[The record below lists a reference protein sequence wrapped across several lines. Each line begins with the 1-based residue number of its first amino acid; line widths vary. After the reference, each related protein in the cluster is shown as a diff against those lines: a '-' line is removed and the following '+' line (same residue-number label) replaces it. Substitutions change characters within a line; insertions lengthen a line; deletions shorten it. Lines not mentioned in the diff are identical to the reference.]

1 MHGFEAGIG
10 TKHLENRKKAH
21 VAETNSKMKGS
32 VVGDTVTEPKK
43 GQVLEG
49 HRGRGK
55 FNTEQCKN

>member
-10 TKHLENRKKAH
+10 KEHLETRKKAH
-21 VAETNSKMKGS
+21 GAETNSKMKGR
-32 VVGDTVTEPKK
+32 VVGDTVTAAKK

-55 FNTEQCKN
+55 LNTEQCNN